1 MNRTPF
7 FTSLF
12 WTSVAAAAVAGCE
25 TEEPKFI
32 SAEGPA
38 ALVPSN
44 VEFSVTCGAEDLPDP
59 VRFQIVNSG
68 NEVLQVSSATATNG
82 FVVAGEL
89 PVEVQPGAAVTLEV
103 RAPRAEIG
111 TDVGGTT
118 KTGKLTLK
126 TNDPNGDPEISL
138 RSAIHGAN
146 LVLVDSEG
154 MPLPKVD
161 FRGESSSTCPAPVAV
176 FLKNTGDAEVEVALG
191 EVDFPITQVNG
202 TSAIGAGEQIEFEVS
217 PLVGS
222 ECLTG
227 GQILYQ
233 VTGDTCSAA
242 PILQVTQQVGG
253 TSSCFCGGSSS
264 AV

>member
-7 FTSLF
+7 FTSLL